1 MGWNEFV
8 VDVRGLQRL
17 ITINI
22 LEILELPIFAYHTY
36 YTSKHMYNWM
46 KWLRLLGGWHF
57 IAATAIKPPKAA
69 CQFAADDILLY
80 KFCYNIQ
87 WIYFTIW
94 EKGKEELSPLQ
105 YHFKSLHIISR
116 HYKKSL
122 LRSQIYHGYEEL
134 STDTNY
140 PIWRRQ
146 KLPYMKKTRKKKQVC
161 GAACFMAAEIKFS
174 EDVRPSVTPF
184 WQCSCHGIIL
194 KFSGSYYHWQTR
206 CPCKSSRS
214 KVKVTEVMTPFSRF
228 WTLAPVWI
236 HIWQWNDAQ
245 SLMLI
250 RRGTLLFFKVK
261 CQISGSQAR
270 ILVQIGRFRTVTPVW
285 IHHWLRSDAQRL
297 KQHRRGALLFFK
309 VICKFSRSCGTKNC
323 QFLPDLRV
331 WGCNSSLTTP
341 MDLKWCIKLEVV
353 YKRCPV
359 VFQGHM
365 SIFKVT
371 RDKKSPILTRIEC
384 FRIVTPVWICQWLWN
399 AAQSLM

>member
-1 MGWNEFV
+1 MSEETSLDHDQTGPKTSPEPHRRIA
-8 VDVRGLQRL
+8 DPHRR

-80 KFCYNIQ
+80 KICYNIQ

-174 EDVRPSVTPF
+174 EDVRLSVCLSVCLSVRHTFLTMFPSSYHHEIF
-184 WQCSCHGIIL
+184 RSYHHGP
-194 KFSGSYYHWQTR
+194 G
-206 CPCKSSRS
+206 
-214 KVKVTEVMTPFSRF
+214 
-228 WTLAPVWI
+228 
-236 HIWQWNDAQ
+236 
-245 SLMLI
+245 
-250 RRGTLLFFKVK
+250 
-261 CQISGSQAR
+261 
-270 ILVQIGRFRTVTPVW
+270 
-285 IHHWLRSDAQRL
+285 
-297 KQHRRGALLFFK
+297 
-309 VICKFSRSCGTKNC
+309 
-323 QFLPDLRV
+323 
-331 WGCNSSLTTP
+331 
-341 MDLKWCIKLEVV
+341 
-353 YKRCPV
+353 
-359 VFQGHM
+359 
-365 SIFKVT
+365 
-371 RDKKSPILTRIEC
+371 
-384 FRIVTPVWICQWLWN
+384 
-399 AAQSLM
+399 

>member
-1 MGWNEFV
+1 MVNDEELIKSPQV
-8 VDVRGLQRL
+8 TRGLIVFSCDQAALWMVFSVR
-17 ITINI
+17 
-22 LEILELPIFAYHTY
+22 PIFAYHTY

-57 IAATAIKPPKAA
+57 KAATAIKPPKAA

-174 EDVRPSVTPF
+174 EDVRLSVCPSHLFDYVPIIVSSWNFQELLPRTRVTSM
-184 WQCSCHGIIL
+184 QIVKVRG
-194 KFSGSYYHWQTR
+194 QR
-206 CPCKSSRS
+206 SRS
-214 KVKVTEVMTPFSRF
+214 QRSTAN
-228 WTLAPVWI
+228 LAV
-236 HIWQWNDAQ
+236 
-245 SLMLI
+245 
-250 RRGTLLFFKVK
+250 
-261 CQISGSQAR
+261 SG
-270 ILVQIGRFRTVTPVW
+270 L
-285 IHHWLRSDAQRL
+285 
-297 KQHRRGALLFFK
+297 
-309 VICKFSRSCGTKNC
+309 
-323 QFLPDLRV
+323 
-331 WGCNSSLTTP
+331 
-341 MDLKWCIKLEVV
+341 
-353 YKRCPV
+353 
-359 VFQGHM
+359 
-365 SIFKVT
+365 
-371 RDKKSPILTRIEC
+371 
-384 FRIVTPVWICQWLWN
+384 
-399 AAQSLM
+399 

>member
-1 MGWNEFV
+1 MFSNVKSNIILIIHYFGAGCFHVCQADYDDYTPRFNE
-8 VDVRGLQRL
+8 VDRRVYWYHLVRLSEETSLDHDQTGPKTSPEPHRRIADPHRR

-80 KFCYNIQ
+80 KICYNIQ

-174 EDVRPSVTPF
+174 EDVRLSVRQSVRLWTE
-184 WQCSCHGIIL
+184 SCPLCIFNNTHRIHFIFAHL
-194 KFSGSYYHWQTR
+194 IEQFK
-206 CPCKSSRS
+206 
-214 KVKVTEVMTPFSRF
+214 KV
-228 WTLAPVWI
+228 
-236 HIWQWNDAQ
+236 
-245 SLMLI
+245 
-250 RRGTLLFFKVK
+250 
-261 CQISGSQAR
+261 C
-270 ILVQIGRFRTVTPVW
+270 
-285 IHHWLRSDAQRL
+285 
-297 KQHRRGALLFFK
+297 
-309 VICKFSRSCGTKNC
+309 
-323 QFLPDLRV
+323 RV
-331 WGCNSSLTTP
+331 
-341 MDLKWCIKLEVV
+341 
-353 YKRCPV
+353 
-359 VFQGHM
+359 
-365 SIFKVT
+365 
-371 RDKKSPILTRIEC
+371 
-384 FRIVTPVWICQWLWN
+384 
-399 AAQSLM
+399 